1 MTYDHGSICTHYVST
16 ALILRRPCVLL
27 LVSHT
32 HSLASS
38 LSLAFLLYYCSTLLI
53 VDVESDNTIDTS
65 DGCPYFSAN
74 TSLTYSYVCECAPTP
89 APTTP
94 SPTPKPSNHPTPK
107 PSYAPS
113 VAPFPAPTPKPT
125 FEPTEACREN
135 KTVFEHQ
142 ETLNK
147 NGDFGVDTHAT
158 FSNDERVCTLETAT
172 LYTAFDTV
180 VTDPSQINDVS
191 VAIAPQDLTFA
202 KAVWDDQSPDN
213 VCTDEMFKNG
223 KPCYASCG
231 AYTDDSPDQHD
242 QPGWPDEFTNWETYS
257 GVNYQSC
264 NEFYGIDVTQYLMYT
279 DGNLTACADESIAGD
294 YTKCPA
300 LGSYFYSEDYEGGE
314 IGDPEFQ
321 VIQDL
326 FLDVVCHCIPDGDE
340 VKMAR
345 SMACDKVGDC
355 PVKFIFPRSTDG
367 FDVTVPFDAAKC
379 TTDQLQLSM
388 QSKAYRDAVP
398 TVKANGVALPAEEIQ
413 CGNNLPTTGTITDG
427 CPEDDATAWDTCLV
441 DKLIQDKGDTDV
453 LLTMD
458 ISQSNCEDSEV
469 YAVLDWTYSCGH
481 LLDDDDGS
489 SAAMEAIKPAMI
501 EYEKKHKGLLNGKK
515 SVPVKQNVKMRLRG
529 R

>member
-53 VDVESDNTIDTS
+53 VDVESDNTIDSS

-135 KTVFEHQ
+135 KTVFVHQ
-142 ETLNK
+142 EQLNK
-147 NGDFGVDTHAT
+147 NGDFGVDIHAI
-158 FSNDERVCTLETAT
+158 FNNDERVCTLEKAT

-180 VTDPSQINDVS
+180 VTDPAQIDDVS

-202 KAVWDDQSPDN
+202 KAVWDDRSPDN
-213 VCTDEMFKNG
+213 VCTGDMLTNG
-223 KPCYASCG
+223 KACYASCG
-231 AYTDDSPDQHD
+231 AYTDTSPDQHD
-242 QPGWPDEFTNWETYS
+242 QPGWPAEFSNWEVYT

-264 NEFYGIDVTQYLMYT
+264 NDFYGIDVTQYLMYT

-314 IGDPEFQ
+314 QGDPEFK
-321 VIQDL
+321 VMQDL
-326 FLDVVCHCIPDGDE
+326 YMDIVCNCIPDGDK
-340 VKMAR
+340 VKM
-345 SMACDKVGDC
+345 VE
-355 PVKFIFPRSTDG
+355 T
-367 FDVTVPFDAAKC
+367 
-379 TTDQLQLSM
+379 
-388 QSKAYRDAVP
+388 
-398 TVKANGVALPAEEIQ
+398 
-413 CGNNLPTTGTITDG
+413 
-427 CPEDDATAWDTCLV
+427 
-441 DKLIQDKGDTDV
+441 
-453 LLTMD
+453 
-458 ISQSNCEDSEV
+458 
-469 YAVLDWTYSCGH
+469 
-481 LLDDDDGS
+481 
-489 SAAMEAIKPAMI
+489 IKPAVI

-515 SVPVKQNVKMRLRG
+515 PVPVKQNVKMRLRG
-529 R
+529 H